1 MAGWLIAGAGRLA
14 RVDAVAVGQAGDGL
28 TRMARGGGP
37 LDRSWAELSGQ
48 FGDAL
53 ETWRK
58 NPLARRIIG
67 LTSSYVVGDGITL
80 TSAYGPLK
88 RYLAKWWSDP
98 KNLLD
103 LRLVP
108 LSDEL
113 ARAGELFIVLHF
125 NRADGMSYVR
135 TVPASLIDGIKWAP
149 GDYEEETSY
158 HEAVGLDDPDYA
170 KGGRTWYAP
179 TGLGPDEADA
189 SGRHKP
195 IMLHFAVNR
204 PAGCVRGESDLASI
218 LPWLFRYALWLEDRV
233 RLNAAV
239 RAFLW
244 IVKVAKTDIATRQA
258 ELRIPPEPGSVQV
271 IDKASEEWEA
281 VAPPLHAHDAQAD
294 GRAIRWMVA
303 AGGPGLALT
312 DFGES
317 ETANLASAAVMADQR
332 TRFLK
337 TRQSYFGYML
347 ARCGLESYNRAVRLG
362 RVRGKLADLS
372 DIRIGFSDVST
383 ADNGIQA
390 TSAAGVANALNTL
403 YTMGVNGNAFKRLAL
418 RLVLRFAGEQV
429 GEKELDDYLTDV
441 VEVEAEPAADKK
453 ESADE

>member
-1 MAGWLIAGAGRLA
+1 M
-14 RVDAVAVGQAGDGL
+14 AVGQAGDGL
-28 TRMARGGGP
+28 TRVARGGGP

-48 FGDAL
+48 FSDAL

-88 RYLAKWWSDP
+88 RYLAQWWSDP
-98 KNLLD
+98 KNLMD
-103 LRLVP
+103 LRLTA

-135 TVPASLIDGIKWAP
+135 TVPASLIDGIKWVP

-158 HEAVGLDDPDYA
+158 HEMVGLDDPDYA

-179 TGLGPDEADA
+179 AGIGVDEADA
-189 SGRHKP
+189 SVGGDVERFDRQRYKP

-258 ELRIPPEPGSVQV
+258 ELRTPPEPGSVQV

-317 ETANLASAAVMADQR
+317 ETANLASASVMADQR

-347 ARCGLESYNRAVRLG
+347 ARLGLESYNRAVRLG

-403 YTMGVNGNAFKRLAL
+403 YAMGVNGNAFKRLAL

-429 GEKELDDYLTDV
+429 GEQDLDRLLGEGATDGN
-441 VEVEAEPAADKK
+441 A
-453 ESADE
+453 